1 MMIPEIEVKT
11 TLDNGLDVSVG
22 TCHFNLRRGV
32 ISTTFQYSSAYLS
45 LPNAY
50 AIDPGLPLRDALY
63 HCVGLVGALRDS
75 APDRWGRHLIDR
87 RALSESNER
96 GVSPHT
102 LDETDYL
109 LGVYDASRQGALRFS
124 LPGSSSYLSPNENVP
139 PLVDL
144 KRLVVAS
151 NQVAQKTDG
160 KEQVKELLDAG
171 SGSLGGARPKA
182 SVADEGRLLLAKFSH
197 PGDEW
202 DVMAWEKTCL
212 DIARKAGIETPR
224 AQLVRLGGSAALL
237 LERFDREDSRLSGRR
252 IPYLSAMSL
261 VGAQDGAQCDY
272 ADVVD
277 SLVDWCENPVAELEK
292 LLKRIALSVAL
303 HNTDDHLRNIGFSRV
318 RGKWTLSPIFDIN
331 IEPDA
336 RKTRVTSLYGEVG
349 SAEVDGF
356 EEIALLCGIDRTIVA
371 KIVHD
376 VLEAV
381 SSWRQLALRNG
392 CKESEMAFMGKVI
405 EERCAALEEVLK

>member
-1 MMIPEIEVKT
+1 MIPEIEIWT
-11 TLDNGLDVSVG
+11 ALDDDSDVSVG

-32 ISTTFQYSSAYLS
+32 ISTSFRYNDAYLS
-45 LPNAY
+45 SPNAY
-50 AIDPGLPLRDALY
+50 AIDSSLPLRESSY
-63 HCVGLVGALRDS
+63 HCAGLIGVLRDS

-87 RALSESNER
+87 RALSESIER

-124 LPGSSSYLSPNENVP
+124 VPGSRDYLSPNESIP

-144 KRLVVAS
+144 KRLIAAS
-151 NQVAQKTDG
+151 NEVARGTDG
-160 KEQVKELLDAG
+160 KKQIKELLDAG

-182 SVADEGRLLLAKFSH
+182 SVTDEGKLLLAKFSH

-224 AQLVRLGGSAALL
+224 VQLVRLGESTALL
-237 LERFDREDSRLSGRR
+237 LERFDREDSRLLGRR

-261 VGAQDGAQCDY
+261 VGAHDGVQCDY
-272 ADVVD
+272 TDIADA
-277 SLVDWCENPVAELEK
+277 LIDWCESPIEELEK
-292 LLKRIALSVAL
+292 LLKRIALSIAL

-318 RGKWTLSPIFDIN
+318 HGKWTLSPIFDIN
-331 IEPDA
+331 IEPDV
-336 RKTRVTSLYGEVG
+336 RKKRVTSLYGEVG
-349 SAEVDGF
+349 SGEIDGF
-356 EEIALLCGIDRTIVA
+356 KEIVLQCGFDRSAAV
-371 KIVHD
+371 KIMYD
-376 VLEAV
+376 VLTAV
-381 SSWRQLALRNG
+381 RSWKTIARRNG
-392 CKESEMAFMGKVI
+392 CKESEVAFMGKVI
-405 EERCAALEEVLK
+405 EERCAALEEAMK